1 MYSILMKRQ
10 AQCTKPKPKR
20 VPTAQGQSVLD
31 KPWDELQLMLK
42 QDLSYVR
49 TLAGS
54 KEKNPYKQALID
66 KYRPTV
72 ERLLDTHQGD
82 YANLDVLWW
91 FFMWH
96 VDLGLLESI
105 HEDFRNAIG
114 AGLETPHNWKMNGQ
128 TAYCGYVFNYS
139 LEAHKANRAFE
150 RSYLLNAVQDLQSG
164 ELATNA
170 PLKVKMYR
178 LVGDWHYQD
187 GERELAYQHYKQVMQ
202 LDPNK
207 GGCKTKLNQLKEEL
221 GYGDSDETQQ

>member
-10 AQCTKPKPKR
+10 ALTNKPK
-20 VPTAQGQSVLD
+20 VVQVEQSNRPLALS
-31 KPWDELQLMLK
+31 KPWEEIQLMLK

-54 KEKNPYKQALID
+54 KEKDPFKESLIE
-66 KYRPTV
+66 KYRSTV
-72 ERLLDTHQGD
+72 ETLLETHQGN

-91 FFMWH
+91 FFIWH
-96 VDLGLLESI
+96 VDLGLLETI
-105 HEDFRNAIG
+105 HDDFRNAIG
-114 AGLETPHNWKMNGQ
+114 AGLEAPHNWKMNGQ

-139 LEAHKANRAFE
+139 LEAHKANKEYE

-178 LVGDWHYQD
+178 LVGDWHYEE
-187 GERELAYQHYKQVMQ
+187 GERELACQLYEQVMK
-202 LDPNK
+202 LDPDK
-207 GGCKTKLNQLKEEL
+207 GGCKTKLKELKEEL
-221 GYGDSDETQQ
+221 GYGDTD